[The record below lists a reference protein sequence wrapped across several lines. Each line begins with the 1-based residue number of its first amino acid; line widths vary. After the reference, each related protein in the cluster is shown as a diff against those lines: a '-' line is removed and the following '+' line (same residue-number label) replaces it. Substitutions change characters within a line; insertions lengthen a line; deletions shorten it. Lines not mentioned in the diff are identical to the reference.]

1 MIALAV
7 VVPVAILVA
16 AFVGSRDGSSSPS
29 PPPTPR
35 PAGSGF
41 EREVEA
47 AFDPLTGA
55 LPELANAISEWGEG
69 TLDDAGF
76 TARLDAVEPVF
87 DGTLERVQALD
98 RHPAEALAV
107 PLLLDTA
114 ELYVL
119 AIDVHRAAV
128 AETDVALRASLDLL
142 ARRLRV
148 LGDRSFDRSR
158 DLTAGPL
165 EVTPGIDLRRPV
177 EIPEWRSLGLATGPP
192 FTEVSPLSDE
202 LPLLRLDERPSQ
214 SRDDFAEAVDALDVP
229 TPAEIAAAMTGDP
242 AAAGAIA
249 DRLTAAADALRDTA
263 VPAGDRQLVDRLGL
277 GWLVLADA
285 ARAAQVA
292 ALTASERLSTVADRL
307 LDLGSRPELS
317 STS

>member
-1 MIALAV
+1 V
-7 VVPVAILVA
+7 VAVPVAILVA
-16 AFVGSRDGSSSPS
+16 AFVGSRDGSSSSSPS
-29 PPPTPR
+29 PTATPR
-35 PAGSGF
+35 PAGAVY

-47 AFDPLTGA
+47 AFSPLTGA
-55 LPELANAISEWGEG
+55 LPELANAISEWGDG

-98 RHPAEALAV
+98 PHPAEALAV

-114 ELYVL
+114 DLYVL
-119 AIDVHRAAV
+119 AIEVHRAAV
-128 AETDVALRASLDLL
+128 DETDPALRTSLDLL

-165 EVTPGIDLRRPV
+165 EVTPGIDLRQPV
-177 EIPEWRSLGLATGPP
+177 EIPEWRSLGLAAGPP
-192 FTEVSPLSDE
+192 LTEVSPLSDE
-202 LPLLRLDERPSQ
+202 LPLLRRDDRPSQ
-214 SRDDFAEAVDALDVP
+214 SRDDFVEAVGGLDVP
-229 TPAEIAAAMTGDP
+229 TTAEIAAAMTGDP
-242 AAAGAIA
+242 AAAGALA
-249 DRLTAAADALRDTA
+249 DRLTAAADGLRDMA

-292 ALTASERLSTVADRL
+292 ALTGSDPLATVADRL
-307 LDLGSRPELS
+307 LDLGSRAELS